1 MRNPQDWGQPCPH
14 PVCTHSRRL
23 PQGNGRALATSLTHS
38 GTRRLLRCHPCE
50 TPVSETRAP
59 VFVALRTSEATGM
72 LARTRLLVRGALAGL
87 SCGRG
92 GTEEPGLAWRRR
104 AASQADARNHH
115 RRPPRPVT
123 QGQREA
129 MGPCSGRQQAQETD
143 VAGESLPD
151 SAAGRPGGGGSC
163 APALRLMRTALGGP
177 RTLDTAPEVVAG
189 TQARVAGLPA
199 VFSTGF
205 PGSLAALSAA
215 CPVVTTFARPGK
227 RGRPR
232 QPRGEPPPAL
242 RDGPW
247 VPQPP
252 HGTVRTRSPRGVVG
266 PARLPP
272 RGLRLSTAW
281 VARVHVPVRQ
291 ALAPLARK
299 TSSLWQD
306 RERRR
311 QRVGFVQA
319 FAKRASPHMRVP
331 PPLAQHAQTRHGA
344 IRPRGR
350 QQTPARAAGLT
361 DHVWTFR
368 ERLTVKFEPLNA
380 QSMSG

>member
-189 TQARVAGLPA
+189 TQARVAGLP
-199 VFSTGF
+199 G
-205 PGSLAALSAA
+205 GLQ
-215 CPVVTTFARPGK
+215 R
-227 RGRPR
+227 
-232 QPRGEPPPAL
+232 
-242 RDGPW
+242 
-247 VPQPP
+247 
-252 HGTVRTRSPRGVVG
+252 
-266 PARLPP
+266 RLPGLSGGP
-272 RGLRLSTAW
+272 ERGLPGRDD
-281 VARVHVPVRQ
+281 VC
-291 ALAPLARK
+291 AP
-299 TSSLWQD
+299 W
-306 RERRR
+306 E
-311 QRVGFVQA
+311 
-319 FAKRASPHMRVP
+319 
-331 PPLAQHAQTRHGA
+331 
-344 IRPRGR
+344 
-350 QQTPARAAGLT
+350 ARAAPPAPRGAPSRFARRALGKPRHDLLATSVHLSWPYSVGLGLT
-361 DHVWTFR
+361 SN
-368 ERLTVKFEPLNA
+368 EA
-380 QSMSG
+380 M